1 MLSPKFLRFQAQNCL
16 RTAHS
21 SNDATTIAEL
31 EAMARDLKRW
41 ASEAET
47 EAVAENGYPDPPKP

>member
-1 MLSPKFLRFQAQNCL
+1 MLSPEFLRFQAQKCL

-21 SNDATTIAEL
+21 SNDAKAIAEL
-31 EAMARDLKRW
+31 EAMAQDLKQW

-47 EAVAENGYPDPPKP
+47 EPVAENGYRDPPKP